1 MNYED
6 IFEVIQPG
14 NIIFI
19 HIFSLL
25 SIYINSLLCCYPCF
39 CHLLFYI
46 TLSTILCVQMGW
58 KSLVLMCN
66 PLSFSYDTAVI
77 VFLPL
82 LHA

>member
-1 MNYED
+1 MNYEV

-14 NIIFI
+14 NTIFI

-25 SIYINSLLCCYPCF
+25 L
-39 CHLLFYI
+39 
-46 TLSTILCVQMGW
+46 LCVQVGW

-66 PLSFSYDTAVI
+66 PLSFSYDIAVI